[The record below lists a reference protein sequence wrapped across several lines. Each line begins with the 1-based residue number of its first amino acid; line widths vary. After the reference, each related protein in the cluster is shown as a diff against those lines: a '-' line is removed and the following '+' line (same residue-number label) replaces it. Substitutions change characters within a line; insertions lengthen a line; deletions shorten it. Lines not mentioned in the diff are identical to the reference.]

1 MRKDRKKI
9 KNAIKYSMFALL
21 SIYLT
26 ICFSMRLSVR
36 ETTIAIEDCMLYYIV
51 NIDGMKG
58 LGHSVVLL
66 VDEDGSGTVIS
77 FNGMQRTLIECLLG
91 KSGVGKMSIA
101 TMTKAETALFLETG
115 NLNLDKDQLADNYDI
130 ALYRPITVEEYDTV
144 LEQTAPYLAAEEQF
158 TVLYENWALEIDV
171 RKKEGYQQDLE
182 CLGQD
187 TSLPLYQIYTNNCDH
202 VARILIGS
210 VDLEMEAYSQRTE
223 HITPNGNLKA
233 FGRKA
238 QNWGVMML
246 GIQSIQ
252 EKLLNFLMIF

>member
-1 MRKDRKKI
+1 
-9 KNAIKYSMFALL
+9 
-21 SIYLT
+21 
-26 ICFSMRLSVR
+26 MRLSVR

-101 TMTKAETALFLETG
+101 TMTKAV
-115 NLNLDKDQLADNYDI
+115 NLDKDQLADNYDI

-158 TVLYENWALEIDV
+158 AVLYENWVLEIDV

>member
-1 MRKDRKKI
+1 
-9 KNAIKYSMFALL
+9 
-21 SIYLT
+21 
-26 ICFSMRLSVR
+26 
-36 ETTIAIEDCMLYYIV
+36 MLYYIV

-101 TMTKAETALFLETG
+101 TMTKAV
-115 NLNLDKDQLADNYDI
+115 NLDKDQLADNYDI

-158 TVLYENWALEIDV
+158 AVLYENWVLEIDV

>member
-9 KNAIKYSMFALL
+9 KNAIKYSMFVLL

-101 TMTKAETALFLETG
+101 TMTKAV
-115 NLNLDKDQLADNYDI
+115 NLDKDQLADNYDI

-158 TVLYENWALEIDV
+158 AVLYENWVLEIDV

>member
-1 MRKDRKKI
+1 
-9 KNAIKYSMFALL
+9 MFVLL

-130 ALYRPITVEEYDTV
+130 ALYRPKD
-144 LEQTAPYLAAEEQF
+144 
-158 TVLYENWALEIDV
+158 
-171 RKKEGYQQDLE
+171 RK
-182 CLGQD
+182 
-187 TSLPLYQIYTNNCDH
+187 
-202 VARILIGS
+202 S
-210 VDLEMEAYSQRTE
+210 V
-223 HITPNGNLKA
+223 
-233 FGRKA
+233 
-238 QNWGVMML
+238 V
-246 GIQSIQ
+246 
-252 EKLLNFLMIF
+252 

>member
-1 MRKDRKKI
+1 
-9 KNAIKYSMFALL
+9 MFVLL

-101 TMTKAETALFLETG
+101 TMTKAV
-115 NLNLDKDQLADNYDI
+115 NLDKDQLADNYDI

-158 TVLYENWALEIDV
+158 AVLYENWVLEIDV

>member
-9 KNAIKYSMFALL
+9 KNAIKYSMFVLL

-77 FNGMQRTLIECLLG
+77 FNGMQCTLIECLLG

-144 LEQTAPYLAAEEQF
+144 LEQTAPYLAAEEQ
-158 TVLYENWALEIDV
+158 LEIDV

-246 GIQSIQ
+246 GTQSIQ